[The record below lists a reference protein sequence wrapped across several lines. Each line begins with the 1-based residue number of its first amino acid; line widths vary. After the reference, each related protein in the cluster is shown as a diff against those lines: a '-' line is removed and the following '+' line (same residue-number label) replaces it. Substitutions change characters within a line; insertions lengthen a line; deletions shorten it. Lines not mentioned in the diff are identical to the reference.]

1 MKINILCAHVVN
13 FYLITVKSLTLIA
26 ARTRVKPTPRQLHIS
41 LPKVALH
48 MVTISPS
55 FTNPLRAALP
65 LGAKVS
71 TKTFP
76 LSSSFN
82 TMPNGRRSSTRLSPA
97 EADRD
102 CFVNRR
108 KSSSLSDM
116 DNSVDDDEYVDGGGA
131 ILIG

>member
-1 MKINILCAHVVN
+1 
-13 FYLITVKSLTLIA
+13 
-26 ARTRVKPTPRQLHIS
+26 
-41 LPKVALH
+41 
-48 MVTISPS
+48 MVTRSPS
-55 FTNPLRAALP
+55 FTSPLRAALP

-71 TKTFP
+71 TKTLP
-76 LSSSFN
+76 LSSSFS

-116 DNSVDDDEYVDGGGA
+116 DSSEDDGDEHDEA
-131 ILIG
+131 ILLVG